1 MSISLD
7 IFFDPLNWIF
17 SSCLSEPNIVKV
29 GDYTVT
35 SKGGGFAGHIHK
47 PLDIDHDDSSF
58 VWESTLFHQ
67 HGAERIVLTEV
78 GSFKTI
84 VDAGHTHEYEV
95 VAYVEPE

>member
-58 VWESTLFHQ
+58 VGNLHYFINTVRNEL
-67 HGAERIVLTEV
+67 
-78 GSFKTI
+78 
-84 VDAGHTHEYEV
+84 Y
-95 VAYVEPE
+95 